1 MSETPKY
8 KRILLKL
15 SGEALCAPG
24 GTGIDAA
31 AMAALAK
38 EIRGV
43 TSLGV
48 QLAVVVGGGNFLRGR
63 DLAYNPRIRRTSA
76 DYMGMLATM
85 MNGLALRDSLQASG
99 IAATVLSAI
108 ADPRICEPFS
118 CRRADELLVAGHTLI
133 LAGGTGSPF
142 FTTDTCA
149 ALRASEIGAEVVL
162 KATTVDGVYDSDPKR
177 NPAATKYD
185 RLTYSKVLADKLGVM
200 DLTAIS
206 LCMESRLPIMV
217 FAMAKTGN
225 LAAAVCGQNV
235 GTMITSE

>member
-1 MSETPKY
+1 
-8 KRILLKL
+8 
-15 SGEALCAPG
+15 
-24 GTGIDAA
+24 
-31 AMAALAK
+31 
-38 EIRGV
+38 
-43 TSLGV
+43 
-48 QLAVVVGGGNFLRGR
+48 
-63 DLAYNPRIRRTSA
+63 
-76 DYMGMLATM
+76 
-85 MNGLALRDSLQASG
+85 
-99 IAATVLSAI
+99 VLSAI

-118 CRRADELLVAGHTLI
+118 CRRANELLDGGQTLI

-177 NPAATKYD
+177 NPAARKYD

-217 FAMAKTGN
+217 FALAKAGN

-235 GTMITSE
+235 GTMITSEWLPDADSEPVGRHRKQEDCQAHSVDCQNTHGQPDPSARPERQHSCVGSE